1 VSGSI
6 PPNGVVRFNL
16 SHAQAMVLAA
26 HLIDCLEQDGQDT
39 AEVPL
44 PYDYGLKFAQII
56 ANGLGIPPTIAAEGL
71 GVQG

>member
-1 VSGSI
+1 
-6 PPNGVVRFNL
+6 
-16 SHAQAMVLAA
+16 MVLAA